1 MRRRWAG
8 EGKEKCVGSI
18 RHRRPPS
25 DIISWRV
32 GSYVSL
38 FRFVH
43 VFPPPRFNA
52 QSVP

>member
-1 MRRRWAG
+1 MRRRWAR
-8 EGKEKCVGSI
+8 ESKESVWAAFDIVAS
-18 RHRRPPS
+18 P
-25 DIISWRV
+25 DIISWQV